1 MKDNTIEIARPH
13 IDDDYKN
20 AAQLMEQLGGGFA
33 GHIARAY
40 FSADSFNRARLR
52 AAFPD
57 LFTRYYTIY
66 LLNQSQE

>member
-1 MKDNTIEIARPH
+1 MKANDNHTIRPH
-13 IDDDYKN
+13 ADDDYAH

-40 FSADSFNRARLR
+40 FAADSHNRARLR

-57 LFTRYYTIY
+57 LFTKYFNLYI
-66 LLNQSQE
+66 NQGE

>member
-1 MKDNTIEIARPH
+1 MKSDNTNTVRPH
-13 IDDDYKN
+13 TDDDYTH

-40 FSADSFNRARLR
+40 FAADSHNRARLR

-57 LFTRYYTIY
+57 LFTKYFNLYI
-66 LLNQSQE
+66 NQGE